1 MWTEYSRKLE
11 SLPLLSAQWHCLSL
25 ECGWRVFFGGVF
37 DKRVGMLFAARR
49 NEDGNVHRRDGVSKT
64 VTKNMWVGFFENKK

>member
-1 MWTEYSRKLE
+1 MNLK
-11 SLPLLSAQWHCLSL
+11 
-25 ECGWRVFFGGVF
+25 ECRQIFFGGVF

-64 VTKNMWVGFFENKK
+64 VTKNMREGFFKNQEKPFFI